1 MTDWS
6 IVLWAD
12 ARQVAEQAGLQPAL
26 WPATGTA
33 PQAYFESLRDDG
45 RGDLAA
51 LVMASSLPRHEAIA
65 WVTRA
70 LPDPPEDDPD
80 YRSRRLI
87 LDAARR
93 WVDEPDDINRRAI
106 YALAETADTQWP
118 ETLLGLAIFFSG
130 GSITP
135 EDLDPVTADPAV
147 SAHLAAAALQTA
159 AIERLPADEGVL
171 ARALD
176 LGNQVAIRGR
186 EALTRS

>member
-6 IVLWAD
+6 IVLWTD

-33 PQAYFESLRDDG
+33 PQAYFDALRDEG
-45 RGDLAA
+45 RGDVAA

-65 WVTRA
+65 WVTKA
-70 LPDPPEDDPD
+70 LPNPSEDDPD

-93 WVDEPDDINRRAI
+93 WVDEPDDVNRRAV
-106 YALAETADTQWP
+106 YALAESADTQWP

-130 GSITP
+130 GSIAP
-135 EDLDPVTADPAV
+135 EDLDPVTADPSV

-159 AIERLPADEGVL
+159 AIEQLPADNGVL